1 MNAPRFL
8 FLMLLMAIG
17 SCPIRAQQGIPEL
30 IQIQQHTLVFHNQ
43 DSFELKSLKDPKKQL
58 VVFLYHAE
66 QDTIGLDPGL
76 SVEGRWRAI
85 NLLNLWKEVAFKAYF
100 TTPFRNN
107 ILTLQPLKDY
117 KKVRLSYYDQADI
130 QALAQSIEQA
140 FPEPVIVMVHPET
153 VGLIFEHLS
162 GVSLPLEWQ
171 QYKPEILILL
181 ERNPSGLSS
190 FRTVKYRTR

>member
-1 MNAPRFL
+1 MKNLKFL
-8 FLMLLMAIG
+8 FLMLLIAVG
-17 SCPIRAQQGIPEL
+17 SSPIWAQQEIPEL
-30 IQIQQHTLVFHNQ
+30 IQIRRHTLVFHHR
-43 DSFELKSLKDPKKQL
+43 DSFELQSLEDPKKQL

-76 SVEGRWRAI
+76 SVAGRWRAI
-85 NLLNLWKEVAFKAYF
+85 NLLNLWKEVAFKACY

-107 ILTLQPLKDY
+107 ILTLQPLTDF

-153 VGLIFEHLS
+153 VGLIFERLS
-162 GVSLPLEWQ
+162 GTPLPGEWQ
-171 QYKPEILILL
+171 QYKPEIQILL